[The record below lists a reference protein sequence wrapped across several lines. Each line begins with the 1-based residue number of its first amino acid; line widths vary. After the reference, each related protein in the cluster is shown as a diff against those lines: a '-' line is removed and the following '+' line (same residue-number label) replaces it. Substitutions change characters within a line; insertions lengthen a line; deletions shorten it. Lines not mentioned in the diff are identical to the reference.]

1 MNIVKEVELPEEL
14 MRGRS
19 GFSKEAPYTNKS
31 ASKQRDPSSLDR
43 KRLDTRRRIE
53 DIQAEREL
61 EREINSF

>member
-1 MNIVKEVELPEEL
+1 

-31 ASKQRDPSSLDR
+31 ASKQSDPSSLDR
-43 KRLDTRRRIE
+43 KRLDTHRRIE